1 MLTVCE
7 GVECLWLLC
16 QFGHNVCM
24 CYYFWLSVCDVML
37 WVFKC
42 VVSVLQLVVP
52 SCSELFK
59 LSLYYLLFAVNTG
72 VHRLC
77 GQHSLFSKW

>member
-1 MLTVCE
+1 
-7 GVECLWLLC
+7 
-16 QFGHNVCM
+16 M

-52 SCSELFK
+52 SCSVLFRVVI
-59 LSLYYLLFAVNTG
+59 LFAVNTE
-72 VHRLC
+72 VRRLC
-77 GQHSLFSKW
+77 GQHSLFLKW

>member
-1 MLTVCE
+1 
-7 GVECLWLLC
+7 
-16 QFGHNVCM
+16 
-24 CYYFWLSVCDVML
+24 ML

-42 VVSVLQLVVP
+42 VVTVLQLVVP
-52 SCSELFK
+52 SCSK

-72 VHRLC
+72 VCRLC

>member
-1 MLTVCE
+1 
-7 GVECLWLLC
+7 
-16 QFGHNVCM
+16 M

-52 SCSELFK
+52 CCSE
-59 LSLYYLLFAVNTG
+59 LSLYYLLFAVNTE
-72 VHRLC
+72 VRRLC
-77 GQHSLFSKW
+77 GQHKVISLFSKW